1 MLNIRS
7 VTAPMKASVSERS
20 ILENRAYLEPTVSII
35 ICISNLF
42 FLLEYARTRNIILY
56 SILIFSLFLKKKIY
70 HFSLIVL
77 ITFCSSSTVI
87 YEVGVDR
94 FTEFKDSKNF
104 YLKLKS
110 VDWQSSMGPNIKMIL
125 KVLVSIG
132 K

>member
-104 YLKLKS
+104 YLKLKP

>member
-7 VTAPMKASVSERS
+7 VTAPMKANVSERS
-20 ILENRAYLEPTVSII
+20 ILENRAYLEPAISII
-35 ICISNLF
+35 ICISKLF